1 MKSFLILLLLV
12 GFQTEVPYKPSDE
25 FQVNIDL
32 SFKTK
37 ESAYAPQSYNQS
49 GERLDK
55 VSTFPLPFLNI
66 SVTEIKA
73 QSDEVKIVAF
83 DSQGKSLLKKKI
95 SSDLVLHLQMGFVDD
110 LKKGAPNREVT
121 LYFLSEGK
129 KNLRKI
135 VISVSPTGVFAVN
148 GKWHGQF

>member
-32 SFKTK
+32 KFKTK
-37 ESAYAPQSYNQS
+37 DSAYAPQSYNQN

-55 VSTFPLPFLNI
+55 VSTFPLPFLNV
-66 SVTEIKA
+66 SVTQIKA

-135 VISVSPTGVFAVN
+135 VISVSPNGVFAVN